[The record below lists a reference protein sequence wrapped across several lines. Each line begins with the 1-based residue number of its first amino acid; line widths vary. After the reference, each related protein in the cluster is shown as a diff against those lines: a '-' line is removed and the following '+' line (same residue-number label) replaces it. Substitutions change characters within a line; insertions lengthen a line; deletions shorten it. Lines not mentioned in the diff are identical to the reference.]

1 MYNDY
6 MQNLLGSNFPN
17 YQNTYDNSFIDIGYS
32 YNPMGNYFYN
42 NQPQMNR
49 SVDLESLYP
58 EIYKII
64 YPMVQKACLQIT
76 GQIDASLLDNLT
88 NDIYNNLE
96 GENVVNLN
104 INIEN
109 TKNESTDSN
118 NSSNT
123 RNSSSK
129 QEKRQINNPIQETR
143 QINNPIRD
151 LIKILLIRELLR
163 RQRPNRPPR
172 PMRPMD
178 PMRPTEP
185 MRPTDPMRPMTP
197 FGNYI

>member
-32 YNPMGNYFYN
+32 YNPIGNYFYN

-118 NSSNT
+118 NFSNT

-163 RQRPNRPPR
+163 RQRQNRPPR

-185 MRPTDPMRPMTP
+185 MRPMPP

>member
-1 MYNDY
+1 MYRDY

-17 YQNTYDNSFIDIGYS
+17 YQNTYDNSFIDTGYF
-32 YNPMGNYFYN
+32 YNPANSNYYN
-42 NQPQMNR
+42 NQPQINR

-58 EIYKII
+58 ESYKII
-64 YPMVQKACLQIT
+64 YPMVQKACSQIS
-76 GQIDASLLDNLT
+76 GLIDEDLLDNIT

-96 GENVVNLN
+96 GENIINLN

-109 TKNESTDSN
+109 TKNETTDSN

-123 RNSSSK
+123 RSSSSK
-129 QEKRQINNPIQETR
+129 

-163 RQRPNRPPR
+163 RPRPNRPQR
-172 PMRPMD
+172 PMRPMGSMSSMN
-178 PMRPTEP
+178 PIETMP
-185 MRPTDPMRPMTP
+185 P
-197 FGNYI
+197 FGSYI

>member
-32 YNPMGNYFYN
+32 YNPIGNYFYN

-129 QEKRQINNPIQETR
+129 QETR

-163 RQRPNRPPR
+163 RQRQNRPPR

-185 MRPTDPMRPMTP
+185 MRPMPP

>member
-32 YNPMGNYFYN
+32 YNPIGNYFYN

-129 QEKRQINNPIQETR
+129 QETR

-163 RQRPNRPPR
+163 RQRQNRPPR
-172 PMRPMD
+172 PMRPMGAIK
-178 PMRPTEP
+178 PMDAMP
-185 MRPTDPMRPMTP
+185 P

>member
-1 MYNDY
+1 MYRDY

-17 YQNTYDNSFIDIGYS
+17 YQNTYDNSFIDVGYS

-88 NDIYNNLE
+88 NDIYNYLE
-96 GENVVNLN
+96 GENVINLN

-109 TKNESTDSN
+109 SKRENTNSDNSN
-118 NSSNT
+118 DTRSNSSQSET
-123 RNSSSK
+123 RNV
-129 QEKRQINNPIQETR
+129 
-143 QINNPIRD
+143 NNPIRD

-163 RQRPNRPPR
+163 RQRQNRPPR

-185 MRPTDPMRPMTP
+185 MRPMPP

>member
-172 PMRPMD
+172 PMRP
-178 PMRPTEP
+178 TEP

>member
-32 YNPMGNYFYN
+32 YNPIGNYFYN

-129 QEKRQINNPIQETR
+129 QETR

-163 RQRPNRPPR
+163 RQRQNRPPR

-185 MRPTDPMRPMTP
+185 IRPMPP
-197 FGNYI
+197 FRNYI

>member
-32 YNPMGNYFYN
+32 YNPIGNYFYN

-118 NSSNT
+118 NFSNT

-129 QEKRQINNPIQETR
+129 QEKRQINNSIQETR

-151 LIKILLIRELLR
+151 LIKILLIREFLR
-163 RQRPNRPPR
+163 RPRQNRPPR

-185 MRPTDPMRPMTP
+185 MRPMPP

>member
-129 QEKRQINNPIQETR
+129 QETR

-163 RQRPNRPPR
+163 RQRQNRPPR

-185 MRPTDPMRPMTP
+185 MRPMPP

>member
-1 MYNDY
+1 MYRDY

-17 YQNTYDNSFIDIGYS
+17 CQNTYDNSFIDIGYS

-96 GENVVNLN
+96 GENVINLN

-109 TKNESTDSN
+109 SKNESTDSN

-123 RNSSSK
+123 MNSFK
-129 QEKRQINNPIQETR
+129 TRKKATKLLYQETR
-143 QINNPIRD
+143 HVNNPIRD

-163 RQRPNRPPR
+163 RQRQNRPPR

-178 PMRPTEP
+178 P
-185 MRPTDPMRPMTP
+185 
-197 FGNYI
+197 